1 MPRTYLNHYAV
12 VSDADDSIVTAFTDE
27 TREHQLDLVHI
38 GRTLGHNLWDD
49 GVFSLERRTEIV
61 TEVIDEVFHL
71 KNSVAKHR
79 PEEEFAAIRERIART
94 TERIEKTAWQLSQYG
109 SRKAAGY
116 LRRWLPSIVTFA
128 EQALKGFEVP

>member
-27 TREHQLDLVHI
+27 TREHQLDLVHV

-61 TEVIDEVFHL
+61 TEVIDEVFHRL
-71 KNSVAKHR
+71 H
-79 PEEEFAAIRERIART
+79 
-94 TERIEKTAWQLSQYG
+94 
-109 SRKAAGY
+109 
-116 LRRWLPSIVTFA
+116 
-128 EQALKGFEVP
+128 

>member
-94 TERIEKTAWQLSQYG
+94 IERIEKTAWQLSQYG
-109 SRKAAGY
+109 SRKAARY